1 MKVRVVRQS
10 ELLITGVGGEL
21 WSPFFCERQESS
33 TVAGDGPPPFER
45 RLLREFG
52 ILFCADLFLTVT
64 ITERQFLRRMMRI
77 IRFCRKSLVDIV
89 HNCCALWIKPSVS
102 TRFAKRVT
110 KQIRAFFIKFFLTA
124 LYNGDII
131 QLNTKCCFIQPIYRY
146 WYHILYVERYYMR
159 LFNLYIG
166 IETSQVL
173 ILYHWPSYSTYI

>member
-1 MKVRVVRQS
+1 MKVRVRRQS

-33 TVAGDGPPPFER
+33 TVASDGPPPFER

-64 ITERQFLRRMMRI
+64 ITERQALRRMMRI

-102 TRFAKRVT
+102 MRFAKRVT
-110 KQIRAFFIKFFLTA
+110 NQIRAFFIKYFLTA

-146 WYHILYVERYYMR
+146 W
-159 LFNLYIG
+159 N
-166 IETSQVL
+166 SASNVL
-173 ILYHWPSYSTYI
+173 SKFSLIYSTYI